1 MAVCNRKC
9 AECSYKDCIDDTF
22 TPSDY
27 LDLIDL
33 EKSLG
38 MYLPED
44 EKYFYED
51 LLAVVERQRCREY
64 KTCWQR
70 EKRQKERSVYGREDQ

>member
-9 AECSYKDCIDDTF
+9 AECTYKDCIDDTF

-38 MYLPED
+38 VYLPED
-44 EKYFYED
+44 EKFFYDD
-51 LLAVVERQRCREY
+51 LLAVVERQREREY
-64 KTCWQR
+64 KTSWQR
-70 EKRQKERSVYGREDQ
+70 NKRFQERCIQDG